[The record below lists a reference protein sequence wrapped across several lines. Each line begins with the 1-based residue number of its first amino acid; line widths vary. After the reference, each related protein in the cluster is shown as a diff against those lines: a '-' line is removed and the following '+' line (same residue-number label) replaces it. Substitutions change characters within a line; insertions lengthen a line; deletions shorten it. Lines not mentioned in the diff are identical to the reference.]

1 MVYLF
6 FNYFLMTYF
15 KRFFAYVIP
24 HKWKA
29 VTSVLLNIAYALF
42 SALSFLALMP
52 MLNVLFGDTEK
63 IYTKPIYLGINKA
76 KDYLEDYLNYLIT
89 YNTDKY
95 GSESTLTYMVCGVMF
110 IFFFKNMFTYLSSLS
125 MVFLKNAVL
134 KDLRNDIYQKII
146 NLPIS
151 YFSAKRKGDIIARA
165 TGDLGTINETFL
177 NLSIVVIREPL
188 NIIFTLIFMFNLSWR
203 LSIFVFVF
211 IPISGW
217 IISVISK
224 KIKSQSAV
232 LFKEGGVMLSIIEET
247 ISGLKIIK
255 AFNAESFF
263 SNKYNSF
270 NTKILNL
277 SNELSKRN
285 SLAGPVS
292 EFLGIATIA
301 CLLWFGGRMVLIEES
316 LKAGTFIAFMGL
328 AYNILTPA
336 KAISKANN
344 AVKIGNAAAERV
356 MEVLDAVNPLS
367 DNKKAKVISSFEKE
381 IVFDNVSFKYDNEYV
396 LKNFSL
402 TIPKGKKIA
411 LVGQSGSGK
420 STIANLIT
428 RFWDVNEGRI
438 TIDGIDIRNITTH
451 SLRKQMGIVDQKSI
465 LFNDTI
471 ANNISLGIE
480 NPTDEKIIEAS
491 KIANAHEFISDFS
504 NQYDN
509 PVGDGGG
516 MLSGGQQ
523 QRIAIARAVMKNP
536 PIMILDEATSALD
549 TESEKLVQDALENM
563 MLNRTSLVIA
573 HRLSTVQNADL
584 IVVMK
589 KGEIIERGT
598 HEELITNKGAYSNLV
613 TLQSLEV

>member
-1 MVYLF
+1 M
-6 FNYFLMTYF
+6 
-15 KRFFAYVIP
+15 KP
-24 HKWKA
+24 HKWKGII
-29 VTSVLLNIAYALF
+29 SILLNIAYALF

-63 IYTKPIYLGINKA
+63 IYQKPVYQGIKKA
-76 KDYLEDYLNYLIT
+76 KYYLEDYLNYLIT
-89 YNTDKY
+89 HNTDTY
-95 GSESTLTYMVCGVMF
+95 GSESTLTYMVLGVMS
-110 IFFFKNMFTYLSSLS
+110 IFFLKNLFTYLSNLS

-134 KDLRNDIYQKII
+134 KDLRNDIYQKIVT
-146 NLPIS
+146 LPLS
-151 YFSAKRKGDIIARA
+151 YFSSKSKGDLIARA
-165 TGDLGTINETFL
+165 TNDLETINNTFL
-177 NLSIVVIREPL
+177 NLSIVIIREPL
-188 NIIFTLIFMFNLSWR
+188 NIIFTLIFMFNLSWE
-203 LSIFVFVF
+203 LSIFVFLF

-217 IISVISK
+217 IISIISK
-224 KIKSQSAV
+224 KIKNQSSI
-232 LFKEGGVMLSIIEET
+232 LFEKRGKMLGIIEES

-255 AFNAESFF
+255 AFNAERFF
-263 SNKYNSF
+263 LNRYDNF
-270 NTKILNL
+270 NTNILNL
-277 SNELSKRN
+277 SNQLSKRDA
-285 SLAGPVS
+285 LAGPVS
-292 EFLGIATIA
+292 EFLGITTIA
-301 CLLWFGGRMVLIEES
+301 CLLWFGGRMVLVDET

-344 AVKIGNAAAERV
+344 AVKIGNAASERV
-356 MEVLDAVNPLS
+356 LEVLDTVNPLS
-367 DNKKAKVISSFEKE
+367 DKKDAIDFTLFKSE
-381 IVFDNVSFKYDNEYV
+381 IVFNNVSFKYDNEYV

-428 RFWDVNEGRI
+428 RFWEVSEGEI
-438 TIDGIDIRNITTH
+438 TIDGINIKEITTH

-480 NPTDEKIIEAS
+480 QADTSKIIEAA
-491 KIANAHEFISDFS
+491 KIANAHDFISDFE
-504 NQYDN
+504 NGYNN

-549 TESEKLVQDALENM
+549 TESEKLVQNALENM
-563 MLNRTSLVIA
+563 MVNRTSLVIA
-573 HRLSTVQNADL
+573 HRLSTIQNADL

-589 KGEIIERGT
+589 KGEIIEQGT
-598 HEELITNKGAYSNLV
+598 HNELINLNGSYKKLV
-613 TLQSLEV
+613 TLQSLEIQA

>member
-1 MVYLF
+1 MK
-6 FNYFLMTYF
+6 YF
-15 KRFFAYVIP
+15 KRFYSYVVP
-24 HKWKA
+24 HKWKGIA
-29 VTSVLLNIAYALF
+29 SIAFNIAYALF

-63 IYTKPIYLGINKA
+63 IYKKPIYLGINKA
-76 KDYLEDYLNYLIT
+76 KDYLEDYLNFLIT
-89 YNTDKY
+89 SNTDAN
-95 GSESTLTYMVCGVMF
+95 GEESTLTYMVIGVMS
-110 IFFFKNMFTYLSSLS
+110 IFFFKNLFTYFSNLS

-146 NLPIS
+146 NLPLA
-151 YFSAKRKGDIIARA
+151 YFSEKRKGDIIARA
-165 TGDLGTINETFL
+165 TTDLGKINETFL

-188 NIIFTLIFMFNLSWR
+188 NIIFTLIFMFNLSVK
-203 LSIFVFVF
+203 LSLFVFVF

-217 IISVISK
+217 IISIISK
-224 KIKSQSAV
+224 KIKSQSSV
-232 LFKEGGVMLSIIEET
+232 LFKKGGVILSIIEES

-255 AFNAESFF
+255 AFNAEPIFEK
-263 SNKYNSF
+263 KYDAF
-270 NTKILNL
+270 NHKILDL
-277 SNELSKRN
+277 SNQLAKRN

-292 EFLGIATIA
+292 EFLGITTIA
-301 CLLWFGGRMVLIEES
+301 CLLWFGGKMVLIEES

-356 MEVLDAVNPLS
+356 MEVLDTINPLRS
-367 DNKKAKVISSFEKE
+367 KKNAHVITSFDKE
-381 IVFDNVSFKYDNEYV
+381 IKFENVFFKYDNEYV
-396 LKNFSL
+396 LKDFSL

-411 LVGQSGSGK
+411 LVGESGSGK

-428 RFWDVNEGRI
+428 RFWDINEGRI
-438 TIDGIDIRNITTH
+438 TIDGIDIREITPD
-451 SLRKQMGIVDQKSI
+451 SLRRQMGIVAQDSI

-471 ANNISLGIE
+471 KNNISLGVDTPKETQIV
-480 NPTDEKIIEAS
+480 EAA

-504 NQYDN
+504 KQYN
-509 PVGDGGG
+509 SPVGDGGG
-516 MLSGGQQ
+516 LLSGGQR
-523 QRIAIARAVMKNP
+523 QRIAIARAVLKNP

-563 MLNRTSLVIA
+563 MQNRTSVVIA
-573 HRLSTVQNADL
+573 HRLSTIQNADL

-589 KGEIIERGT
+589 KGKIVEQGT
-598 HEELITNKGAYSNLV
+598 HEELIAMNKSYNNLV
-613 TLQSLEV
+613 TLQSLES

>member
-1 MVYLF
+1 
-6 FNYFLMTYF
+6 
-15 KRFFAYVIP
+15 
-24 HKWKA
+24 
-29 VTSVLLNIAYALF
+29 
-42 SALSFLALMP
+42 MP

-63 IYTKPIYLGINKA
+63 IYKKPSYKSITEA
-76 KDYLEDYLNYLIT
+76 KDYLEEYLNFLIT
-89 YNTDKY
+89 TNTDAN
-95 GSESTLTYMVCGVMF
+95 GPESTLTYMVIGVMG
-110 IFFFKNMFTYLSSLS
+110 IFFLKNLFTYLSSLS

-151 YFSAKRKGDIIARA
+151 YFSEKRKGDIIARA
-165 TGDLGTINETFL
+165 TGDLGTINDTFL

-217 IISVISK
+217 IISIISK

-232 LFKEGGVMLSIIEET
+232 LFKEGGVILSIIEET

-255 AFNAESFF
+255 AFNAEKVF
-263 SNKYNSF
+263 SKRYDAYNYRV
-270 NTKILNL
+270 LNL
-277 SNELSKRN
+277 SNQLSKRN

-336 KAISKANN
+336 KAVSKASN

-356 MEVLDAVNPLS
+356 MEVLDTINPLEDKNDS
-367 DNKKAKVISSFEKE
+367 KIISSFNKE
-381 IVFDNVSFKYDNEYV
+381 IKFENVSFKYADEYV

-428 RFWDVNEGRI
+428 RFWDVTEGKI

-480 NPTDEKIIEAS
+480 NPTEDKIIKAA
-491 KIANAHEFISDFS
+491 KIANAHEFITDFT

-549 TESEKLVQDALENM
+549 TEAEKLVQDALENM
-563 MLNRTSLVIA
+563 MQNRTSLVIA

-589 KGEIIERGT
+589 KGQIVEKGT
-598 HEELITNKGAYSNLV
+598 HEELIALNGNYNNLV

>member
-1 MVYLF
+1 MK
-6 FNYFLMTYF
+6 YF
-15 KRFFAYVIP
+15 KRFYSYVVP
-24 HKWKA
+24 HKWKGIA
-29 VTSVLLNIAYALF
+29 SIALNIAYALF

-63 IYTKPIYLGINKA
+63 IYKKPIYLGINKA
-76 KDYLEDYLNYLIT
+76 KDYLEDYLNFLIT
-89 YNTDKY
+89 SNTDAN
-95 GSESTLTYMVCGVMF
+95 GEESTLTYMVIGVMS
-110 IFFFKNMFTYLSSLS
+110 IFFFKNLFTYFSNLS

-146 NLPIS
+146 NLPLA
-151 YFSAKRKGDIIARA
+151 YFSEKRKGDIIARA
-165 TGDLGTINETFL
+165 TTDLGKINETFL

-188 NIIFTLIFMFNLSWR
+188 NIIFTLIFMFNLSVK
-203 LSIFVFVF
+203 LSLFVFVF

-217 IISVISK
+217 IISIISK
-224 KIKSQSAV
+224 KIKSQSSV
-232 LFKEGGVMLSIIEET
+232 LFKKGGVILSIIEES

-255 AFNAESFF
+255 AFNAEPIFEK
-263 SNKYNSF
+263 KYDAF
-270 NTKILNL
+270 NHKILDL
-277 SNELSKRN
+277 SNQLAKRN

-292 EFLGIATIA
+292 EFLGITTIA
-301 CLLWFGGRMVLIEES
+301 CLLWFGGKMVLIEES

-356 MEVLDAVNPLS
+356 MEVLDTINPLRS
-367 DNKKAKVISSFEKE
+367 KKNAHVITSFDKE
-381 IVFDNVSFKYDNEYV
+381 IKFENVFFKYDNEYV
-396 LKNFSL
+396 LKDFSL

-411 LVGQSGSGK
+411 LVGESGSGK

-428 RFWDVNEGRI
+428 RFWDINEGRI
-438 TIDGIDIRNITTH
+438 TIDGIDIREITPD
-451 SLRKQMGIVDQKSI
+451 SLRRQMGIVAQDSI

-471 ANNISLGIE
+471 KNNISLGVDTPKETQIV
-480 NPTDEKIIEAS
+480 EAA

-504 NQYDN
+504 KQYN
-509 PVGDGGG
+509 SPVGDGGG
-516 MLSGGQQ
+516 LLSGGQR
-523 QRIAIARAVMKNP
+523 QRIAIARAVLKNP

-563 MLNRTSLVIA
+563 MQNRTSVVIA
-573 HRLSTVQNADL
+573 HRLSTIQNADL

-589 KGEIIERGT
+589 KGKIVEQGT
-598 HEELITNKGAYSNLV
+598 HEELIAMNKSYNNLV
-613 TLQSLEV
+613 TLQSLES

>member
-1 MVYLF
+1 M
-6 FNYFLMTYF
+6 
-15 KRFFAYVIP
+15 KP
-24 HKWKA
+24 HKWKGII
-29 VTSVLLNIAYALF
+29 SILLNIAYALF

-63 IYTKPIYLGINKA
+63 IYQKPVYKGIKKA
-76 KDYLEDYLNYLIT
+76 KYYLEDSLNYLIT
-89 YNTDKY
+89 HNTDTY
-95 GSESTLTYMVCGVMF
+95 GSESTLTYMVLGVMS
-110 IFFFKNMFTYLSSLS
+110 IFFLKNLFTYLSNLS

-134 KDLRNDIYQKII
+134 KDLRNDIYQKIVT
-146 NLPIS
+146 LPLS
-151 YFSAKRKGDIIARA
+151 YFSSKSKGDLIARA
-165 TGDLGTINETFL
+165 TNDLETINNTFL
-177 NLSIVVIREPL
+177 NLSIVIIREPL
-188 NIIFTLIFMFNLSWR
+188 NIIFTLIFMFNLSWE
-203 LSIFVFVF
+203 LSIFVFLF

-217 IISVISK
+217 IISIISK
-224 KIKSQSAV
+224 KIKNQSSI
-232 LFKEGGVMLSIIEET
+232 LFEKRGKMLGIIEES

-255 AFNAESFF
+255 AFNAERFF
-263 SNKYNSF
+263 SNRYDNF
-270 NTKILNL
+270 NTNILNL
-277 SNELSKRN
+277 SNQLSKRDA
-285 SLAGPVS
+285 LAGPVS
-292 EFLGIATIA
+292 EFLGITTIA
-301 CLLWFGGRMVLIEES
+301 CLLWFGGRMVLVEET

-344 AVKIGNAAAERV
+344 AVKIGNAASERV
-356 MEVLDAVNPLS
+356 LEVLDTINPLS
-367 DNKKAKVISSFEKE
+367 DRKDAIDFTLFKSE
-381 IVFDNVSFKYDNEYV
+381 IVFKNVSFKYDNEYV

-428 RFWDVNEGRI
+428 RFWEVSEGEI
-438 TIDGIDIRNITTH
+438 TIDGINIKEITTH

-480 NPTDEKIIEAS
+480 KADTSKIIKAA
-491 KIANAHEFISDFS
+491 KIANAHDFISDFENGYNS
-504 NQYDN
+504 

-523 QRIAIARAVMKNP
+523 QRVAIARAVMKNP

-549 TESEKLVQDALENM
+549 TESEKLVQNALENM
-563 MLNRTSLVIA
+563 MVNRTSLVIA
-573 HRLSTVQNADL
+573 HRLSTIQNADL

-589 KGEIIERGT
+589 KGEIIEQGT
-598 HEELITNKGAYSNLV
+598 HNELINLNGSYKKLV
-613 TLQSLEV
+613 TLQSLEIQA